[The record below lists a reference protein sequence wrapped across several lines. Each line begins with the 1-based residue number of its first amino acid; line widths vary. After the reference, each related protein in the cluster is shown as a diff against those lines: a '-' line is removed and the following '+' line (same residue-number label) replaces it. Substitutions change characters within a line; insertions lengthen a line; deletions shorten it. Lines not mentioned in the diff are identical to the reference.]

1 MNSLTVHFGK
11 EITDIRRNRFF
22 ILLLGFLTLIM
33 VISVIVSALDF
44 RTKMADYTL
53 YLDALVKSGSTEVP
67 PAPPLYPLQL
77 LRGSIEYLELL
88 GALFAI
94 ILGYRMIAK
103 DKGSGTTP
111 LVFTRPHS
119 RFSMSGA
126 KLLATAAIW
135 GTVVVIV
142 FVIMVLALIGVG
154 TAILSPQDFS
164 RVALSGFYAW
174 LYLTFWSALAMG
186 LVALTKR
193 LSTGL
198 IAALV
203 IWLIVVLVIPQI
215 GDTMDPDNQVPGG
228 LFKSLQIGK
237 ADEVAVTA
245 HFSGFETA
253 RDQIEISSITK
264 HYERTTFAFLGIKD
278 LYNQQPLGDVWLAL
292 LPNTITL
299 AAGFLA
305 AVAFALLSTVKRTL
319 LRKES

>member
-1 MNSLTVHFGK
+1 MNSLRLIFGK
-11 EITDIRRNRFF
+11 EITDFRRNRLFVF
-22 ILLLGFLTLIM
+22 LLGFLTVIM
-33 VISVIVSALDF
+33 VISVVVAALDF
-44 RTKMADYTL
+44 RTKMGDYTL
-53 YLDALVKSGSTEVP
+53 YLDTLKKSGSTVVP
-67 PAPPLYPLQL
+67 PAPQLYPLQL

-111 LVFTRPHS
+111 LVFTRPHA

-126 KLLATAAIW
+126 KLLALAAIW
-135 GTVVVIV
+135 AVVVTVVFIV
-142 FVIMVLALIGVG
+142 MIAALLAVG
-154 TAILSPQDFS
+154 TASLSAEDFG
-164 RVALSGFYAW
+164 RVALSALYAW
-174 LYLTFWSALAMG
+174 IYLMFWSALAMG
-186 LVALTKR
+186 LVAVTRR
-193 LSTGL
+193 LSAGL

-203 IWLIVVLVIPQI
+203 IWLVVVLVIPQI

-228 LFKSLQIGK
+228 LFKSLQVGK

-278 LYNQQPLGDVWLAL
+278 QYNQQPLGDVWLAL

-299 AAGFLA
+299 IAGFLA
-305 AVAFALLSTVKRTL
+305 ALAFGLVATVKKTL